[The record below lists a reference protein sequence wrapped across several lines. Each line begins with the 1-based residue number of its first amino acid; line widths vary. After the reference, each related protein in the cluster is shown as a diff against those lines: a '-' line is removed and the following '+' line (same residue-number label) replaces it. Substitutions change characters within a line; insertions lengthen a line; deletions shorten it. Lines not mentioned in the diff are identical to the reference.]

1 MDAKNTNQNVQETV
15 INEGA
20 VETDANLDEVSKDSQ
35 DDIRSFSTD
44 DPAEVCES
52 IDEFLSQEPPSKQ
65 QKGESVVF
73 SQNQKRSMSDESL
86 PLVFVCNFK

>member
-35 DDIRSFSTD
+35 DDIRPFSTD

-52 IDEFLSQEPPSKQ
+52 IDEFLSQAPERRICSFFTKS
-65 QKGESVVF
+65 EEVY
-73 SQNQKRSMSDESL
+73 E
-86 PLVFVCNFK
+86 